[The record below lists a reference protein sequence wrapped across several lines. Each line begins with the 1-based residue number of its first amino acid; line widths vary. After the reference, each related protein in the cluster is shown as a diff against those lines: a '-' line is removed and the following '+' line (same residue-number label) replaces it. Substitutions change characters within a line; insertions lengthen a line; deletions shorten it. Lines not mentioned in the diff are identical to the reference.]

1 MPRLILCIILLAISG
16 LAAAQYLSEEEYW
29 RRVYGFD
36 MTELNDFKADVR
48 QRADRVNA
56 LEAQLKRCGN
66 CADRARLAGEL
77 ERQDAE
83 LRRMLSPMCSAMM
96 SFSGIGFG
104 VPNGVEQISEM
115 TGIAP
120 LCREVGKRVRE
131 QAQSETQAIERAE
144 WEAKARSGRPEDI
157 FMLGSYYAKS
167 EQRIDLACPYFLL
180 AARKGYKPAVNWLNR
195 CDVSNP
201 KESFA
206 LTKACAE
213 KGDMTCMYNYGW
225 YFASIRN
232 PSSPS
237 PVAADDEEALR
248 WFDRAAELGM
258 KAAKVDAARLRQKMS
273 GAEAPPEPAPAP
285 AALPSPP
292 ARPAPSPA
300 LVTKP
305 RRTGQDAACERL
317 LERLERDRQRAA
329 TRPQDVGVQRAL
341 ANLEQRYSA
350 GCH

>member
-1 MPRLILCIILLAISG
+1 MPRLILCIILLVVSG

-104 VPNGVEQISEM
+104 ASNGVEQISEM

-131 QAQSETQAIERAE
+131 QAQRETQAIERAE

-157 FMLGSYYAKS
+157 LMLGLYYALT
-167 EQRIDLACPYFLL
+167 EQRIDLACPYFLQ
-180 AARKGYKPAVNWLNR
+180 ASRKGHTPAVKWLSR
-195 CDVSNP
+195 CDFAQTR
-201 KESFA
+201 ESFE

-213 KGDMTCMYNYGW
+213 KGEMECMHIYGW
-225 YFASIRN
+225 YFTSLRP

-237 PVAADDEEALR
+237 PVAVDDDEALR
-248 WFDRAAELGM
+248 WLDRAAEKGM
-258 KAAKVDAARLRQKMS
+258 RVAKLDAARLRQKMS

-285 AALPSPP
+285 AAQPSPP
-292 ARPAPSPA
+292 ARPAPVYVA
-300 LVTKP
+300 KP
-305 RRTGQDAACERL
+305 RRTGQEAACERL

-350 GCH
+350 GCR